1 MYIAQTR
8 LLVVGQHRKVF
19 TRFAKGWNSCLFVKK
34 NIELSFCNKLEAI
47 GGGQEWKLGRWQVA
61 ENQSSSQKGAQSGW
75 TERDLWET
83 ENILLE

>member
-34 NIELSFCNKLEAI
+34 KYRAQFLQQAGSNRRRPGMETGTVA
-47 GGGQEWKLGRWQVA
+47 GR
-61 ENQSSSQKGAQSGW
+61 
-75 TERDLWET
+75 
-83 ENILLE
+83 